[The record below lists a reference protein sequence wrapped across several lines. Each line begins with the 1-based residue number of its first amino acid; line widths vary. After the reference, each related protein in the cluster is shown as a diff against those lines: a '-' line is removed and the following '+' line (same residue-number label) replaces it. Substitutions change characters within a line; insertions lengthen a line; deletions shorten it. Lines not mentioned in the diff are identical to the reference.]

1 MKKETDFLKN
11 QLEKREEFWRN
22 AWIGVASS
30 TNCSNSEVPSRWA
43 NLALEQYDR
52 MFYDS
57 IDNITQLS
65 LRDSEIIDLKD
76 EISKLKILIC
86 DLEEEINAWRINNF
100 KFDDDLSKP

>member
-30 TNCSNSEVPSRWA
+30 TNCSNSEVPSIWA
-43 NLALEQYDR
+43 NLALQQYDR